1 MTIPLERSLA
11 VLWAG
16 GLLIRLN
23 GDRRV
28 PIELR
33 RIATSIARHFPTIED
48 VEHAATLSLLGD
60 HGGMFEHPRNCPNW
74 QEKCPGP
81 PLTHRTRLNWPSHG
95 DDDGVSDKVNP
106 ADDAN
111 YTTATDDLA
120 NHLVSVEHARQVFL
134 ERAKRLL
141 VSVASRHPT
150 IAEALSKL
158 GLSEEQ
164 AAEWLLRP
172 AFDDRTKNAAQLLVE
187 DRCCDVHDR
196 IMRLIAGH
204 Y

>member
-74 QEKCPGP
+74 Q
-81 PLTHRTRLNWPSHG
+81 
-95 DDDGVSDKVNP
+95 
-106 ADDAN
+106 
-111 YTTATDDLA
+111 
-120 NHLVSVEHARQVFL
+120 
-134 ERAKRLL
+134 
-141 VSVASRHPT
+141 
-150 IAEALSKL
+150 
-158 GLSEEQ
+158 
-164 AAEWLLRP
+164 
-172 AFDDRTKNAAQLLVE
+172 
-187 DRCCDVHDR
+187 
-196 IMRLIAGH
+196 
-204 Y
+204 